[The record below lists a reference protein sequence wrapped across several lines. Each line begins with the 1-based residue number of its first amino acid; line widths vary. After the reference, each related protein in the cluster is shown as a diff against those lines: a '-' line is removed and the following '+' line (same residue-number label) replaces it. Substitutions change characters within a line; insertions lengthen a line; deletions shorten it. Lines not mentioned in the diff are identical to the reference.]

1 MMAQEWTREATRLF
15 RRYEREIVQAY
26 NLCPWAEPARRAGKV
41 RERILLQTDTDVAPS
56 LEAVGEL
63 ARDAG
68 VEVAI
73 LIYPRMSLTP
83 GEHDRFVASVRDAD
97 AKLHPLGA
105 IPFAMAAF
113 HPNAPIDRLAPERLI
128 PFLRRTPDPTIQIVR
143 SSALERVRS
152 GAPQGTS
159 FVDVSTFDIT
169 VPIQPS
175 LRERIARANLDK
187 VDAVGIGEVTER
199 LDDIRR
205 DRELTYAR
213 LK

>member
-1 MMAQEWTREATRLF
+1 VIA
-15 RRYEREIVQAY
+15 
-26 NLCPWAEPARRAGKV
+26 
-41 RERILLQTDTDVAPS
+41 D
-56 LEAVGEL
+56 L

-73 LIYPRMSLTP
+73 LIYPRMALTP

-169 VPIQPS
+169 VPVQPS

-205 DRELTYAR
+205 DRDLTYAR